1 MAFATHAVKCM
12 FSRLSQALA
21 PRQVID
27 PHTHQYL
34 DRLRDEPLFLALAQ
48 KVSDYLGRVCDAR
61 GLARCA
67 LRRVEHFYHKTDA
80 VYETMRRLAVA
91 QHEAANLVQVW
102 PQMIAQ
108 HVVDS
113 WVAVL
118 D

>member
-1 MAFATHAVKCM
+1 M
-12 FSRLSQALA
+12 LA

-48 KVSDYLGRVCDAR
+48 KVGDYLARVGDAR

-91 QHEAANLVQVW
+91 QHEAANLVQVR
-102 PQMIAQ
+102 PQLIA
-108 HVVDS
+108 
-113 WVAVL
+113 
-118 D
+118 